1 MLSALVVGILTVV
14 SASFIV
20 FCRDDAAVMTAAARC
35 FAFPSPRRTAI
46 YHTSTDSIRMVHL
59 ERERTVP
66 EGGCSRAMPQIETG
80 SRDGTAAGVGENWR
94 R

>member
-20 FCRDDAAVMTAAARC
+20 FCRDDAVVMTAAARYSS
-35 FAFPSPRRTAI
+35 FFSPRCTAI
-46 YHTSTDSIRMVHL
+46 YHTPTDSIRMVRL
-59 ERERTVP
+59 ERERTEP
-66 EGGCSRAMPQIETG
+66 EGGCSHAMPQVATG